1 MSEPSPQADDDTASA
16 RLISALR
23 AEIEEVDRTSDFDE
37 EPELTELLPAE
48 ILNLVDATVIPTK
61 VAAAV
66 DEILADLQ
74 PLPDDFANRV
84 LVVAATAVES
94 LEPEK
99 PFLEQLVVRSRGTQG
114 LGVDRV
120 AEEVSLDVPT
130 MEKVELGLVAFSD
143 LGPEQ
148 VKDWI
153 VFLDLD
159 HEAAI
164 SALERSVNAP
174 ALSYAG
180 DPDEYSRRVNTFVES
195 VKRLLSS
202 D

>member
-1 MSEPSPQADDDTASA
+1 MTELSPQADDDTASA

-23 AEIEEVDRTSDFDE
+23 AEIEEVDRISDFDE

-74 PLPDDFANRV
+74 PLPNDFANRV
-84 LVVAATAVES
+84 RVAAATAVES

-99 PFLEQLVVRSRGTQG
+99 PFLEQLVVRSRATQG

-120 AEEVSLDVPT
+120 AEAVSLDVPM

-153 VFLDLD
+153 DFLDLD
-159 HEAAI
+159 HEAAM
-164 SALERSVNAP
+164 SALERSVHAP

-180 DPDEYSRRVNTFVES
+180 DPDEYSRRVNQFVES
-195 VKRLLSS
+195 VRRLLSS